1 MFILLLDIKMMDN
14 DEIIMRIKKH
24 YLFFETLHGIADQ
37 DILDECVRV
46 MELLFFSLLK
56 NNIKPKSKL

>member
-1 MFILLLDIKMMDN
+1 MMDN

-24 YLFFETLHGIADQ
+24 YLFFETLQGITDQ

>member
-1 MFILLLDIKMMDN
+1 MMDN

-24 YLFFETLHGIADQ
+24 YLFFETLQGIADQ